1 MSEWTD
7 EDDAECEAACKK
19 WTYIDGRIGVLNDR
33 LNYIMAKPAEY
44 SLAEEREL
52 RAEIIRL
59 KGELNALKNSGRE
72 VQPQRDFTE
81 AQQRQVERI
90 EKVRELMQQEID
102 STAWP
107 TTRQGKEGLLGF
119 VWRKHT
125 PAIKRIYGEVEY
137 DTIRR
142 KTTPQEC
149 KRLGLEPLPK

>member
-81 AQQRQVERI
+81 AQKRQVELIKAVRKRMQEQYDRDDKLNRQQVLRGMKNTGELRRLGYSGNNVL
-90 EKVRELMQQEID
+90 EKC
-102 STAWP
+102 
-107 TTRQGKEGLLGF
+107 
-119 VWRKHT
+119 RKHT
-125 PAIKRIYGEVEY
+125 NPGQVIARGFEADYLKRF
-137 DTIRR
+137 D
-142 KTTPQEC
+142 
-149 KRLGLEPLPK
+149 